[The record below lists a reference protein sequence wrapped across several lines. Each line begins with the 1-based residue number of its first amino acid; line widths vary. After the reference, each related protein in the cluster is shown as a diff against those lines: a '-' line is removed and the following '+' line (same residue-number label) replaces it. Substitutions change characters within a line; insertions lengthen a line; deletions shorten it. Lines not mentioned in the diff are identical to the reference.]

1 MAEIKITIKDLDNGG
16 VEMKCEPSFETI
28 MKMLDSGSID
38 NLTPAHGY
46 LFACV
51 NVIRKLSQNKDDNMI
66 VKVPKLGKL

>member
-1 MAEIKITIKDLDNGG
+1 MAEIKITIRDKDDGG
-16 VEMKCEPSFETI
+16 VHMECDPSFETI

-51 NVIRKLSQNKDDNMI
+51 NVIRKLSQDKENNMI
-66 VKVPKLGKL
+66 IKVPKLGKF

>member
-1 MAEIKITIKDLDNGG
+1 MAEINIKIRDLDNGG

-28 MKMLDSGSID
+28 MKMLDSGTLE

-51 NVIRKLSQNKDDNMI
+51 NVIRELSKNKDENMI
-66 VKVPKLGKL
+66 IKVPKLGRL